1 MVQRIQFR
9 EEEMREAIAEF
20 RRCAREM
27 RSCGEQMRGL
37 AKALD
42 DGALIGQGGTAM
54 SASLNRTLCT
64 CIERLAQKMEERAR
78 FTEVELEQLLRAA
91 SQMR

>member
-27 RSCGEQMRGL
+27 RSCVEQIHSL
-37 AKALD
+37 ARSLD
-42 DGALIGQGGTAM
+42 EGALIGQGGTAM
-54 SASLNRTLCT
+54 SEALNRNMCGS
-64 CIERLAQKMEERAR
+64 IERLAQKMEERAR
-78 FTEVELEQLLRAA
+78 FTETELEQLLRAA